1 MSYSRSRNTTYRP
14 SRPRANRNGNVC
26 ERSLRVEKNHI
37 GYLIGPKGSVI
48 KGIQQKYGIRSRIDQ
63 NKKIYMLSG
72 EERNVMGALKE
83 IQQHIAWIN
92 NVSRKREQGMTEE
105 EQHEEGG
112 WKSTGSSKR
121 RQPRRVVEKSTVSS
135 RKTENPF
142 AGLEEDSDDDCEMN
156 NDAKYC
162 GDVPTVVEVSK
173 PTGCW
178 AQGVTSS
185 VKEEG
190 KMRMSRGMLE
200 QRLLEATNELEKAQK
215 KLENDKNANTNCSW
229 ADQADIED
237 SEDEVEYWKEV
248 VEDLERAIRSC

>member
-1 MSYSRSRNTTYRP
+1 MSYSRNRRTTSRP
-14 SRPRANRNGNVC
+14 SRPSTKQSGKVY

-48 KGIQQKYGIRSRIDQ
+48 KGLQQKYRIRSRIDQ

-72 EERNVMGALKE
+72 GERNVTAAIRE

-92 NVSRKREQGMTEE
+92 NVSRKREQGMTQE

-112 WKSTGSSKR
+112 WKSVGSSKR
-121 RQPRRVVEKSTVSS
+121 RQPRRVVEKSVASS
-135 RKTENPF
+135 HNSENHF
-142 AGLEEDSDDDCEMN
+142 AGLEEDSDDECG
-156 NDAKYC
+156 AKYEE
-162 GDVPTVVEVSK
+162 DVPSVVEVSK
-173 PTGCW
+173 PIGCW

-190 KMRMSRGMLE
+190 KMKMSRGMLE
-200 QRLLEATNELEKAQK
+200 QRLLEATNELDKAQK
-215 KLENDKNANTNCSW
+215 KLESDKNTTTNCSW

-237 SEDEVEYWKEV
+237 SEDEVDYWKEV